1 MSFIVIVNSLVSI
14 LIKLGRKI
22 ILDLIKL
29 LELFRML
36 DFSLLVLKCFLPNNL
51 SFNLVLRVFL

>member
-1 MSFIVIVNSLVSI
+1 MSFIVIVNSLVSV

-22 ILDLIKL
+22 ILDLIKI

>member
-1 MSFIVIVNSLVSI
+1 MSFIVIVNSLVSV